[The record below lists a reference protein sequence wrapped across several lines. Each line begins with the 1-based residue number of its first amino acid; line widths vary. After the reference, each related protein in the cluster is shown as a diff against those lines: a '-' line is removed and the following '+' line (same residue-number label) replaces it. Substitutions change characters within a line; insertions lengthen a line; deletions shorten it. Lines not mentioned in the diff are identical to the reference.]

1 MRIVNHLKMQTP
13 LLEAPPTRYG
23 ASRKIDAL
31 GHPLLP
37 DLPGPVLYR
46 CNLPRPTVLPQTS
59 GFQEVNDQSLLIRN
73 NSLWIPEVGES
84 FIDINQSTS
93 PMVSVFFF
101 TQERGG
107 SEDELRHTKT

>member
-13 LLEAPPTRYG
+13 VLEAPPTRSA

-37 DLPGPVLYR
+37 NLPGAVLYQ

-59 GFQEVNDQSLLIRN
+59 GFQEANDQSLLIRN

-93 PMVSVFFF
+93 PKVSVSFFY
-101 TQERGG
+101 TRAGRQ
-107 SEDELRHTKT
+107 